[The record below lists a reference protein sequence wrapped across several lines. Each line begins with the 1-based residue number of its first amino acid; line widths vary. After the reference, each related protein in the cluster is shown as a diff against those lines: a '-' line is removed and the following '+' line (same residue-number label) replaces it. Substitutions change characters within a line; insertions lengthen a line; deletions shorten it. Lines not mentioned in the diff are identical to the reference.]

1 MRRRSE
7 LGSTT
12 AAADGSTH
20 PQRVRRSGRPRPTI
34 ARMSAFLWIILS
46 IVYIVLAITLGVMT
60 WRGKHY
66 VLFVAGFFLPLFW
79 LIGGVISPRHA

>member
-1 MRRRSE
+1 
-7 LGSTT
+7 
-12 AAADGSTH
+12 
-20 PQRVRRSGRPRPTI
+20 
-34 ARMSAFLWIILS
+34 MSAFLWIILS
-46 IVYIVLAITLGVMT
+46 ILYIVLAITLGVMT